1 MPNEQVQLD
10 PAEYE
15 PVTYVAGYV
24 IAKLYQLSR
33 TKKGENS
40 KELQSLLQ
48 SIKSSDPNNY
58 ISVRTRGGLATPC
71 RDLVKIVEI
80 PEICFRKHVT
90 AIKSGLT
97 LKSPIGKSLWD
108 NIVSTE
114 GQLSSFTQKL
124 CLENIIKLYIR
135 LCSFSHARDLI
146 TKYKIKAKQLKKKAL
161 RTDLKRK

>member
-1 MPNEQVQLD
+1 MPKEQVQLD

-58 ISVRTRGGLATPC
+58 ISVRGGGRPC
-71 RDLVKIVEI
+71 YTLQ
-80 PEICFRKHVT
+80 
-90 AIKSGLT
+90 GL
-97 LKSPIGKSLWD
+97 GKDSRNSRNLFQETCY
-108 NIVSTE
+108 SY
-114 GQLSSFTQKL
+114 QKWV
-124 CLENIIKLYIR
+124 NPKVA
-135 LCSFSHARDLI
+135 HW
-146 TKYKIKAKQLKKKAL
+146 
-161 RTDLKRK
+161 